1 MIIFVSDTEG
11 KGRLTLKTLGERF
24 RELRKEKKLSQD
36 EVAEKLDASKSFISY
51 VENNQRDPSNEF
63 LSKAANLFGVDVADF
78 YEHKIKSPDD
88 LSKEGL
94 KWIIFGEEMKKE
106 GVSIDQVKEWV
117 KAIKAFENK

>member
-1 MIIFVSDTEG
+1 
-11 KGRLTLKTLGERF
+11 LKTLGERF

-36 EVAEKLDASKSFISY
+36 EVADKLDASKSFISY

-63 LSKAANLFGVDVADF
+63 LSKAAHLFGVDVADF
-78 YEHKIKSPDD
+78 YEHKIKSPED
-88 LSKEGL
+88 LSKDGL

-117 KAIKAFENK
+117 KTIKAFENK